1 ADRPPGQGRP
11 VATMGIDR
19 LAWRTLASRPLRSL
33 LTIAGIALGVAVLC
47 ASLTLGAAL
56 DAAVQRTVNDMV
68 GRADLRVSG
77 FLEGG
82 LSESAVTTISGS
94 EDVADATPIV
104 EHRTFPTSTPG
115 GGTSAAITVLGI
127 DPTSYLRLH
136 DLRLVAGTM
145 LDRSDEPVA
154 LVSQELADEDGYV
167 LGGRISI
174 LGSGGETELRIVGIL
189 PGFGP
194 VAGTGRTAIIPI
206 DVARATFAM
215 RGASHVDLQLAPGS
229 LDSVQ
234 GHLAARMTEPYV
246 LASPI
251 DIAANLRA

>member
-56 DAAVQRTVNDMV
+56 DAAVQRTVNDMC

-136 DLRLVAGTM
+136 DLSLVSGTM
-145 LDRSDEPVA
+145 LDRTDEPVA
-154 LVSQELADEDGYV
+154 LVSQELADEAGYGPGSRLSL
-167 LGGRISI
+167 LGANGR
-174 LGSGGETELRIVGIL
+174 TELRVVGIL

-194 VAGTGRTAIIPI
+194 GAGTGRRASITIEVHLAAFATP
-206 DVARATFAM
+206 ARATSTSSWP
-215 RGASHVDLQLAPGS
+215 RAPWT
-229 LDSVQ
+229 
-234 GHLAARMTEPYV
+234 R
-246 LASPI
+246 
-251 DIAANLRA
+251 